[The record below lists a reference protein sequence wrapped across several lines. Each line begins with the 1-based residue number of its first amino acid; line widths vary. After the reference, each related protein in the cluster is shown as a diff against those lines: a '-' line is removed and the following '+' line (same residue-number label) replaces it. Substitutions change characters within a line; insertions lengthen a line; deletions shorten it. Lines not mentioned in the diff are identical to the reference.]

1 MAPPQPSSKC
11 RLRRRKNTTVW
22 YTLSS
27 KQFSLN
33 IIHEDDFGSSVV
45 SSGEFNMESPE
56 ARDGSA
62 VSARSRDFC
71 DLATNMMSPIAK
83 ESVGRMMMKLET
95 IPNSVHMS

>member
-1 MAPPQPSSKC
+1 
-11 RLRRRKNTTVW
+11 
-22 YTLSS
+22 
-27 KQFSLN
+27 
-33 IIHEDDFGSSVV
+33 
-45 SSGEFNMESPE
+45 MESPE